1 MAYSAIDI
9 SKILISKSNPQE
21 GGELLSNMKLQK
33 LLYYCQGLYYA
44 KFEKPLFAESI
55 IAWQYGPVVPSVYH
69 NFKEFGSKGIPLDVV
84 DNEIVLEKKEE
95 EMLSEVFTYFNQFSA
110 IKLMN
115 MTHSE
120 EPWCSTNMSN
130 EITLDKLSKHF
141 KKFLT
146 TENEG
151 V

>member
-9 SKILISKSNPQE
+9 SKHLISKTNPEE

-33 LLYYCQGLYYA
+33 LLYYCQGFYYA
-44 KFEKPLFAESI
+44 KFGKPLFDESI
-55 IAWQYGPVVPSVYH
+55 VAWQYGPVVPEVYH
-69 NFKEFGSKGIPLDVV
+69 SFKEFGSKGIPLDVV
-84 DNEIVLEKKEE
+84 DVNLVLEERDE
-95 EMLSEVFTYFNQFSA
+95 EMVNEVFNYFNQFSA

-120 EPWCSTNMSN
+120 EPWCSTNMQE
-130 EITLDKLSKHF
+130 EIALSKLENHF

-146 TENEG
+146 SNDE
-151 V
+151 

>member
-9 SKILISKSNPQE
+9 SKLLISKTNPEE

-33 LLYYCQGLYYA
+33 LLYYCQGFYYA
-44 KFEKPLFAESI
+44 KFGKPLFDESI
-55 IAWQYGPVVPSVYH
+55 VAWQYGPVVPEVYH
-69 NFKEFGSKGIPLDVV
+69 LFKEFGSKGIPLDVV
-84 DNEIVLEKKEE
+84 DVNLVLEERDE
-95 EMLSEVFTYFNQFSA
+95 EMVNEVFNYFNQFSA

-120 EPWCSTNMSN
+120 EPWCSTNMSE
-130 EITLDKLSKHF
+130 EIALSKLENHF

-146 TENEG
+146 SNDE
-151 V
+151 